1 MWLAIRRAR
10 NGFRLMPDQSATF
23 LHDSYAGAIETA
35 TGAMRRQEVFVVVT
49 GAPGT
54 GKTTLIDDLAARF
67 RADHFV
73 VGQLANPRLAGD
85 DLLRLVSFAFRIR
98 ARTLSKTELLPAL
111 LAKFVWERKRG
122 KRTLLI
128 VDDAQ
133 DLTPSALDD
142 LRLLCNLATE
152 HLPLVHLLL
161 VGQEE
166 LWDTLRSPHS
176 GQMQQLV
183 LTSCRIRPLVP
194 RETREYVAH
203 KLTRGG
209 WAGDPRISGE
219 ALSLVHQATGGV
231 PQLVNLAM
239 GRLLVH
245 ASLER
250 LHSIEAHDAVLVLA
264 ELEQENLAIQPKA
277 RLHEWA
283 TQPGAALACLGG
295 EQAGSVSVA
304 DRRGMVP
311 TDTLPRPRSFWS
323 RAAPHR
329 EHSEATDVASRRIHR
344 RWESWIFG
352 AVAGILILSVP
363 ADVSLL
369 SRQSFLPETGR
380 DGTARHRAAL
390 AKGHSHQAPHLR
402 TEQAALSTQA
412 VRRGD
417 TSWDKQA
424 PLMANADHQTAA
436 YRSSGAAPSTRQDE
450 RTSRPV
456 QSTGRVE
463 STPRPDLSIDA
474 YGPSKED
481 SGVSDSEAATRG
493 GADADTAALPALGNV
508 LEQAERALAENRLT
522 LPKGDNAYD
531 YYRSVLARDPGNA
544 QAMRGLHQIVGRYRT
559 LARAQLRKGNLRNAR
574 RLAQRGLTVRR
585 DDPRLRAILYQSEA
599 RETAPRD
606 GGASLITR
614 LTEWLRSGD
623 TRKSL
628 FLSE

>member
-1 MWLAIRRAR
+1 
-10 NGFRLMPDQSATF
+10 MPDQSATF

-231 PQLVNLAM
+231 PRLVNLAM

-283 TQPGAALACLGG
+283 TQPGPPLTCLGG
-295 EQAGSVSVA
+295 EQAESASVA
-304 DRRGMVP
+304 APYSMVP
-311 TDTLPRPRSFWS
+311 IETLPTPRSFWS
-323 RAAPHR
+323 RAAPRR
-329 EHSEATDVASRRIHR
+329 ERSEATDVASRRIHR

-412 VRRGD
+412 VRRED
-417 TSWDKQA
+417 LSWDKQA
-424 PLMANADHQTAA
+424 PLMANADHQATEHLPGGAVTA
-436 YRSSGAAPSTRQDE
+436 TRQDE
-450 RTSRPV
+450 WT
-456 QSTGRVE
+456 T
-463 STPRPDLSIDA
+463 RPDLSIGTN
-474 YGPSKED
+474 GPSKED
-481 SGVSDSEAATRG
+481 SGVADSETATRES
-493 GADADTAALPALGNV
+493 ADADAAALPALGNM
-508 LEQAERALAENRLT
+508 LEQAERALAANRLT

-574 RLAQRGLTVRR
+574 RLAQRGLRVRR
-585 DDPRLRAILYQSEA
+585 NDTRLRAILYQSEA
-599 RETAPRD
+599 RETAQRD
-606 GGASLITR
+606 GGASLVTR

-628 FLSE
+628 FRPE